1 MIDVG
6 YDTGFSRDFGESGLL
21 GSGRTA
27 VGSLSTRGATT
38 GLDTGVDAGFDT
50 GIETANTADIA
61 QTGPAKAEQD
71 RHEQRLPER
80 LPEQRLPERRLND
93 RLGPGFPQ
101 AGAVPPSPVLQS
113 PALSGLAGHGLD
125 RPTADLANLD
135 LAALQALAS
144 TGEPASAIARQVADM
159 AQGLAALAD
168 KLVGQPQASSAD
180 VVEGDCIAFLEG
192 QFRIRRLRAR
202 HLPNLSLGEPA
213 WDILL
218 DLAVAH
224 YWRRETSVTS
234 LCIAAD
240 VPSTTALRWIN
251 SMTKEGLIVRRP
263 CQRDGRRSFLGIS
276 PDSYRAMLAL
286 ATDALR
292 TADRVRA
299 RYQRSAAA

>member
-6 YDTGFSRDFGESGLL
+6 YDTGFSRDFGDSGLF
-21 GSGRTA
+21 
-27 VGSLSTRGATT
+27 GA
-38 GLDTGVDAGFDT
+38 G
-50 GIETANTADIA
+50 
-61 QTGPAKAEQD
+61 
-71 RHEQRLPER
+71 
-80 LPEQRLPERRLND
+80 
-93 RLGPGFPQ
+93 
-101 AGAVPPSPVLQS
+101 
-113 PALSGLAGHGLD
+113 
-125 RPTADLANLD
+125 RPTAGTLSARTATAEPDKAQAVLDGDERVRPEPALPNGSEGHRRGDRSVLAATPGHDRSHADFAGLD
-135 LAALQALAS
+135 LAALQALAGS
-144 TGEPASAIARQVADM
+144 GEPSAAIARQVADM

-180 VVEGDCIAFLEG
+180 VAEADCIAFLEG

-202 HLPNLSLGEPA
+202 HLSGLSLGEPA

-251 SMTKEGLIVRRP
+251 GMTKEGLIVRRP

-276 PDSYRAMLAL
+276 PETYQRMLAL
-286 ATDALR
+286 AADALR